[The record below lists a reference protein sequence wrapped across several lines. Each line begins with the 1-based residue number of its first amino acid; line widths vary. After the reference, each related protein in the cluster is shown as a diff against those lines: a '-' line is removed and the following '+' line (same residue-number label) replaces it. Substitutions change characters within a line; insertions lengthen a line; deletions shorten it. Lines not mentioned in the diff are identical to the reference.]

1 MTAPP
6 PPVVAA
12 PPSPPSTS
20 PTSPTSPT
28 SSASAAADPALQQ
41 PDLRRFLRPTGD
53 SETRYIRMLSSL
65 CAQTYYIERLTSRS
79 LWRRHRLELVSTS
92 RACELRGA
100 RGGPLAQQRASPS
113 GFSSA
118 GYSSGS
124 PGSSAPPSPGRGA
137 LLLPSQE
144 REEREAFEDALGDSD
159 AMAASPAQAAAA
171 AAAADAA
178 ASLASAGAPPTD
190 ALAAAA
196 LARVQAADAPA
207 AAAEVV
213 AAEEAAALVASGSV
227 PAAPLPRQSAT
238 DLVASRLAAAAQAAA
253 AAAAPLASAAG
264 SAVGS
269 AASAAA
275 SNVGSLAAA
284 AGAAAPEPLRA
295 VAGAAAAGAAGV
307 AGNLPLRAVAGSLQ
321 SAAAAGHSTA
331 VATIALV
338 TAAVQSTWGSSGEA
352 SKVSGSGLDGSDP
365 DGDGGACAASPT
377 EWFVAD
383 DPGSHTRYFVIQ
395 GSDTLDHWKVNLTF
409 EPVPFEDPDLGVKVH
424 RGVYEAALRLYGR
437 FLPLVVEHVASSPFA
452 KVVFAGHSLGGSL
465 GTLLM
470 LMFLRRGVL
479 PPVALSPAY
488 TFGAPAVLCDAAAWG
503 AAPSGAGPPGAPAP
517 PSPLASS
524 PTLARTPLSADPAS
538 RPRGCSVC
546 GAPAGD
552 CLHVATGPCAAPLLG
567 SSAGGG
573 FRPPAPLLERL
584 CLPPGAVRNVLM
596 ARDIVP
602 RAFTCDYSS
611 VAGVLW
617 AAGSAFRGLEC
628 LHTPA
633 SAAAAEEEAAVAA
646 AAGRS
651 VLAAAVER
659 ASAKEGN
666 GGGGGGGSSSTSTAS
681 SSSSSSSSR
690 GAPNSLFSSSSTRQV
705 MYTFVGRLV
714 VLQPDAAHA
723 FVKGEREAAGHPL
736 LPPGPGLYTLRE
748 PALLPGAGASGANN
762 IAPLVRGG
770 GKRVVVGS
778 GASSPPSGA
787 KATPPS
793 WSASPATPPP
803 KYAPAR
809 LRPVRS
815 VSAAVAALMD
825 QPHPLEMLADKASYG
840 DDGAIS
846 RYHNP
851 DHYTQA
857 VGGVLRARAGSSR
870 WRPLAELAEIGRG
883 EPGRQRRQEAE
894 GGGASSCSSS
904 AAAASASA
912 SAPAPAAPP
921 SPDPPVPPPSP
932 FLARLSPATRPQL
945 GRGGGTTVIRARPAE
960 KDEKADDAEI

>member
-1 MTAPP
+1 
-6 PPVVAA
+6 
-12 PPSPPSTS
+12 
-20 PTSPTSPT
+20 
-28 SSASAAADPALQQ
+28 
-41 PDLRRFLRPTGD
+41 
-53 SETRYIRMLSSL
+53 MLSSL
-65 CAQTYYIERLTSRS
+65 CAQTYYIEKLTSRT

-100 RGGPLAQQRASPS
+100 RGGPLAQQRVSPS
-113 GFSSA
+113 SFNSS
-118 GYSSGS
+118 GYSTSS
-124 PGSSAPPSPGRGA
+124 PGSSAPSSPGRGA
-137 LLLPSQE
+137 LLQE
-144 REEREAFEDALGDSD
+144 REVPSAEDAFGDGD

-171 AAAADAA
+171 AAAAEAA

-196 LARVQAADAPA
+196 LARVQAADAA
-207 AAAEVV
+207 AVPSHEAEVV
-213 AAEEAAALVASGSV
+213 PEETALAASQPQIVK
-227 PAAPLPRQSAT
+227 QSAT

-253 AAAAPLASAAG
+253 SAAAPLASAAG

-307 AGNLPLRAVAGSLQ
+307 AGSVPLRAVAGSLQ
-321 SAAAAGHSTA
+321 SAAAGGYSTA
-331 VATIALV
+331 IATIALV
-338 TAAVQSTWGSSGEA
+338 TAAVQSSWGSSGEN
-352 SKVSGSGLDGSDP
+352 GSDLDGLNPEDL
-365 DGDGGACAASPT
+365 DDGGACAQSPT

-383 DPGSHTRYFVIQ
+383 DPGSHTRYFIIQ
-395 GSDTLDHWKVNLTF
+395 GSDTLDHWKVNLSF
-409 EPVPFEDPDLGVKVH
+409 DPVTFEDPDLGVKVH
-424 RGVYEAALRLYGR
+424 RGVYQAALRLYDR
-437 FLPLVVEHVASSPFA
+437 FLPLVVEHVSSSPFA

-503 AAPSGAGPPGAPAP
+503 SGSSAAS
-517 PSPLASS
+517 SSSASARTSSLLTPS
-524 PTLARTPLSADPAS
+524 PTLVKTPLSADPAT

-552 CLHVATGPCAAPLLG
+552 CLHVAAGPCAAPLGVSGAL
-567 SSAGGG
+567 
-573 FRPPAPLLERL
+573 RPPAPLLERL
-584 CLPPGAVRNVLM
+584 CLPPGAVRNVVM

-602 RAFTCDYSS
+602 RAFTCDYSL
-611 VAGVLW
+611 VAGLLW
-617 AAGSAFRGLEC
+617 AASGSFRGLEC

-633 SAAAAEEEAAVAA
+633 SAAAAAEAAAEAA

-659 ASAKEGN
+659 ASSQAASEKN
-666 GGGGGGGSSSTSTAS
+666 NSS
-681 SSSSSSSSR
+681 
-690 GAPNSLFSSSSTRQV
+690 NSLFSSSGTRQV
-705 MYTFVGRLV
+705 MYTFIGRLV
-714 VLQPDAAHA
+714 VLQPDASHA
-723 FVKGEREAAGHPL
+723 FVKGKKEADGHPL
-736 LPPGPGLYTLRE
+736 LPSGPGLYTLRE
-748 PALLPGAGASGANN
+748 PALLPGSGASGANN

-778 GASSPPSGA
+778 GSSSSSGKSMSASSSPSSSPSGA
-787 KATPPS
+787 A
-793 WSASPATPPP
+793 AGAGAGAATPPP
-803 KYAPAR
+803 MFAAAR
-809 LRPVRS
+809 LRPVKS

-825 QPHPLEMLADKASYG
+825 QPHPLEMLADKGSYG
-840 DDGAIS
+840 DDGSIS

-870 WRPLAELAEIGRG
+870 WRPLAELAEIGRA
-883 EPGRQRRQEAE
+883 EPGRREKKE
-894 GGGASSCSSS
+894 VESDVSSSS
-904 AAAASASA
+904 ATAAVSAA
-912 SAPAPAAPP
+912 GSAPPPAPT
-921 SPDPPVPPPSP
+921 SPPPLP
-932 FLARLSPATRPQL
+932 FLARLSPSMRPQL

-960 KDEKADDAEI
+960 KVGGTEIR